1 MDNLVDDY
9 SSDNLSQ
16 NDSTSNIL
24 AQTDSSTKWLQAIF
38 FDREHDEYLILD
50 VLNGLRPKIPINIPQ
65 DLVELIERLHQDP
78 AKRVSNNID
87 FEYECR
93 GLIREA
99 EYAKLEFPKNK

>member
-1 MDNLVDDY
+1 MA
-9 SSDNLSQ
+9 
-16 NDSTSNIL
+16 TSH
-24 AQTDSSTKWLQAIF
+24 F

-99 EYAKLEFPKNK
+99 EYAKLEFPKNKNDDSKAIEFDINKL